1 VCRGTTRS
9 GGSAFRPDL
18 VEALARNNEGERD
31 GEFRCSEG
39 GGADVTLVTFYK
51 CARKTEVSDTTEEF
65 LLYLIATTISC
76 EVNSRISLCIG
87 QAAATT

>member
-1 VCRGTTRS
+1 VQGHHTQRGFGFPSRPCRSTCAQQRRRKG
-9 GGSAFRPDL
+9 
-18 VEALARNNEGERD
+18 

-51 CARKTEVSDTTEEF
+51 CARKTELSDTTEEF